1 MGEGIGESNKEVVN
15 YIFADTMYCFSFFSE
30 TCILTKSYLKQS
42 YPAPLLGS
50 IKLTFALFFYFT
62 AVRRPNRMRLPSEL
76 YYYSGECPDNA
87 TLLEIKENFLVIL
100 SSVNKL
106 YNRICPNNFTCTVD
120 KVSVDCGPVLARTRR
135 DVKLAMQQDGQLKHN
150 HHVNKREE
158 SHAVV
163 FRFDIVTTFGDEND
177 TFDDAYDATE
187 SLQELQR
194 EEFSRLIQNGTFDI
208 EGLLLRP
215 DSFQPAEYADL
226 ACEPGTILYD
236 TTCSKPR
243 SIFCL
248 ACEAEARHM
257 YCFSVVGGV
266 NFSVFRSFSR
276 KLLGLEP

>member
-1 MGEGIGESNKEVVN
+1 
-15 YIFADTMYCFSFFSE
+15 
-30 TCILTKSYLKQS
+30 
-42 YPAPLLGS
+42 
-50 IKLTFALFFYFT
+50 
-62 AVRRPNRMRLPSEL
+62 MRLPSEL
-76 YYYSGECPDNA
+76 YYYSGDCPDNA
-87 TLLEIKENFLVIL
+87 TLLEIKENFLIIL

-120 KVSVDCGPVLARTRR
+120 RVSVDCGPVLARTRR

-187 SLQELQR
+187 NLQELQK

-226 ACEPGTILYD
+226 ACEPGTILYG

-243 SIFCL
+243 SIFFYFGSPEQTIFML
-248 ACEAEARHM
+248 S
-257 YCFSVVGGV
+257 YCVLSASVVD
-266 NFSVFRSFSR
+266 
-276 KLLGLEP
+276 KLRHHLLQQNLVDWLHEQSSGWETKVDPNVLNR